1 MKAYS
6 QFLKELP
13 SKKIVFAFGRFQPP
27 TTGHELLVRAV
38 ERLASTHNAS
48 HVIYASRTQDKTKN
62 PLPVD
67 RKVYY
72 LKRMFPTAKFM
83 AAGPSTRTFIEVAK
97 ELNKKYKDIIMVA
110 GSDRVVEYTK
120 LLNQYNGKEFNFN
133 TIQVVSAG
141 ERDPDSDDATGM
153 SGTKMREAAKK
164 GDFDTFKKGLPTT
177 LTTMDGRRL
186 MNEIRQA
193 MGLDVVKEQVTVTDW
208 LRESYH
214 RGEILKV
221 GQIVESNGER
231 YEILDRG
238 SNYLT
243 VVDTSGNTHRKW
255 LHNVTVVED
264 YQETEDTSDF
274 SYKNY
279 KPQNIKHP
287 QVIAAF
293 SRLTSRDDVDP
304 VAVLNALK
312 STDEYHSILNKAVEY
327 DEISEEE
334 VDQFNSSIQMAQEY
348 LMKLGELQHHADYIN
363 HAIHDIDQVRAQYH
377 MEKEEG
383 MEESMKTFKELIE
396 MKFSSSDKIKVAR
409 IIADALGVPDVE
421 KSSSADQLVNN
432 ALRKI
437 RNKPM
442 RPEYMS
448 VLKNMLQTAREAG
461 INYDEKLVPG
471 KIEEG
476 YDDIETSDT
485 KLDKRGRKIRAH
497 TLRFKNSEKEEMDE
511 SAWGKDKAANLRQA
525 HDRHMEK
532 ALAANKAGDD
542 EAVKT
547 HQRKMQM
554 IKTQMQ
560 KLKQNEEVDLSENAP
575 FKKLDQAV
583 AYATDKVKTHRD
595 NLDGIEV
602 YKHKAGGY
610 DVNHTMNSNGRNSL
624 HKSGAK
630 HLGTVYK
637 DKPTNIKEE
646 TLDEISSKTNEEY
659 EQIIQALEEAIST
672 IDKGE
677 YDYEGAMARTQLQT
691 VVRNSQELINMLS
704 MDDNMPEWVQSKI
717 TLAQDYISSVRDY
730 LKSREELGEATAY
743 YNKPSFL
750 KKMSRIAKQER
761 QAREKKEAEQK
772 KQVKEESS
780 SVYDNHIKGHSDYGS
795 IVKKHGVIKTKQIIR
810 HLKTERESMRK
821 SDWAGPA
828 HLKKHDYAIR
838 GLSRALGEE
847 KNEYEEHEQSTY
859 DDSKFVVGD
868 TGKLTYDA
876 MKRFLGIQNVSDLEN
891 LKNKSLF
898 TMAQKRY
905 MHEETEEENFD
916 EEDFDDDITSMSE
929 PEHIIDAYDDEEF
942 AIVDDESGEEL
953 DTDGYEEEDK
963 EEEAKIKEGKI
974 IILEISRMER
984 IRRKQRFARTKS
996 KREVRAQIALRR
1008 TSNQTTINKR
1018 ARRLATAMIKRRLL
1032 RKDPNKATLPE
1043 KERVERFLQTRKALV
1058 DRLSRRVAPRIR
1070 QIEKSRLQ
1078 HKKFTK

>member
-214 RGEILKV
+214 RGEIFKV

-334 VDQFNSSIQMAQEY
+334 VDQFNSSVQMAQEY
-348 LMKLGELQHHADYIN
+348 LMKLGELHHHADYIN

-476 YDDIETSDT
+476 YDEIETSDT

-497 TLRFKNSEKEEMDE
+497 TLRFKNSEKEDDKEEVKEGLKPEHNMRPGWMIKGDPE
-511 SAWGKDKAANLRQA
+511 LAAKLKKSKEILKARKAAYGNP
-525 HDRHMEK
+525 
-532 ALAANKAGDD
+532 AAG
-542 EAVKT
+542 
-547 HQRKMQM
+547 
-554 IKTQMQ
+554 
-560 KLKQNEEVDLSENAP
+560 
-575 FKKLDQAV
+575 
-583 AYATDKVKTHRD
+583 
-595 NLDGIEV
+595 
-602 YKHKAGGY
+602 
-610 DVNHTMNSNGRNSL
+610 
-624 HKSGAK
+624 KS
-630 HLGTVYK
+630 V
-637 DKPTNIKEE
+637 KEE
-646 TLDEISSKTNEEY
+646 TELDESHVEFRIDHRQKVTPGHEKTFKDHDAKVSEISDKATYVKVPADKANAFKAAMKSKHNTHLELAEEF
-659 EQIIQALEEAIST
+659 ELIDNALNALEEAIST

-847 KNEYEEHEQSTY
+847 KIEYEEHEQSTY

-891 LKNKSLF
+891 LKNKSSF

>member
-1 MKAYS
+1 MKAYA

-110 GSDRVVEYTK
+110 GSDRVAEYTK

-214 RGEILKV
+214 RGEIFKV

-293 SRLTSRDDVDP
+293 TRLISRDDVDP

-334 VDQFNSSIQMAQEY
+334 VDQFNSSIQMTQEY
-348 LMKLGELQHHADYIN
+348 LAKLGDLHHHADYIN

-383 MEESMKTFKELIE
+383 MEESMKTFKELLE

-409 IIADALGVPDVE
+409 IIADALGVSDVE

-476 YDDIETSDT
+476 YDEVETSDI
-485 KLDKRGRKIRAH
+485 KLDKRGRKIHARK
-497 TLRFKNSEKEEMDE
+497 LRFKNADKDQIDE
-511 SAWGKDKAANLRQA
+511 LKKTTLKSYLQKKTSKPGIPTQKDVSGMANATVRLMGK
-525 HDRHMEK
+525 
-532 ALAANKAGDD
+532 
-542 EAVKT
+542 
-547 HQRKMQM
+547 
-554 IKTQMQ
+554 
-560 KLKQNEEVDLSENAP
+560 
-575 FKKLDQAV
+575 
-583 AYATDKVKTHRD
+583 
-595 NLDGIEV
+595 
-602 YKHKAGGY
+602 
-610 DVNHTMNSNGRNSL
+610 
-624 HKSGAK
+624 
-630 HLGTVYK
+630 
-637 DKPTNIKEE
+637 KPTSEE
-646 TLDEISSKTNEEY
+646 SDYDFALRALD
-659 EQIIQALEEAIST
+659 EAISS

-677 YDYEGAMARTQLQT
+677 YDFEGAMARTQLQT
-691 VVRNSQELINMLS
+691 VVRNAQELINMLS
-704 MDDNMPEWVQSKI
+704 MEDNMPEWVQSKI

-750 KKMSRIAKQER
+750 KKMSRVAKQER
-761 QAREKKEAEQK
+761 LAREKKEKESQQQK
-772 KQVKEESS
+772 PVKEVTEESS

-810 HLKTERESMRK
+810 HLKTERDSIRK

-847 KNEYEEHEQSTY
+847 KVEYEEHEQSTY

-891 LKNKSLF
+891 LKNKSSF

-905 MHEETEEENFD
+905 MHEETEEEDFD
-916 EEDFDDDITSMSE
+916 EEDFDDEITGMSE
-929 PEHIIDAYDDEEF
+929 PDHIIDAYDDEEL

-963 EEEAKIKEGKI
+963 EEEAKLKEGKI
-974 IILEISRMER
+974 VILEISRMER

>member
-214 RGEILKV
+214 RGEIFKV

-348 LMKLGELQHHADYIN
+348 LMKLGELHHHADYIN

-476 YDDIETSDT
+476 YDEIETSDT

-497 TLRFKNSEKEEMDE
+497 TLRFKNSEKEDDKEEVKEGLKPEHNMRPGWMIKGDPE
-511 SAWGKDKAANLRQA
+511 LAAKLKKSKEILKARKAAYGNP
-525 HDRHMEK
+525 
-532 ALAANKAGDD
+532 AAG
-542 EAVKT
+542 
-547 HQRKMQM
+547 
-554 IKTQMQ
+554 
-560 KLKQNEEVDLSENAP
+560 
-575 FKKLDQAV
+575 
-583 AYATDKVKTHRD
+583 
-595 NLDGIEV
+595 
-602 YKHKAGGY
+602 
-610 DVNHTMNSNGRNSL
+610 
-624 HKSGAK
+624 KS
-630 HLGTVYK
+630 V
-637 DKPTNIKEE
+637 KEE
-646 TLDEISSKTNEEY
+646 TELDESHVEFRIDHRQKVTPGHEKTFKDHDAKVSEISDKATYVKVPADKANAFKAAMKSKHNTHLELAEEF
-659 EQIIQALEEAIST
+659 ELIDNALNALEEAIST

-730 LKSREELGEATAY
+730 LK
-743 YNKPSFL
+743 
-750 KKMSRIAKQER
+750 
-761 QAREKKEAEQK
+761 
-772 KQVKEESS
+772 
-780 SVYDNHIKGHSDYGS
+780 
-795 IVKKHGVIKTKQIIR
+795 
-810 HLKTERESMRK
+810 
-821 SDWAGPA
+821 
-828 HLKKHDYAIR
+828 
-838 GLSRALGEE
+838 
-847 KNEYEEHEQSTY
+847 
-859 DDSKFVVGD
+859 
-868 TGKLTYDA
+868 
-876 MKRFLGIQNVSDLEN
+876 
-891 LKNKSLF
+891 
-898 TMAQKRY
+898 
-905 MHEETEEENFD
+905 
-916 EEDFDDDITSMSE
+916 
-929 PEHIIDAYDDEEF
+929 
-942 AIVDDESGEEL
+942 
-953 DTDGYEEEDK
+953 
-963 EEEAKIKEGKI
+963 
-974 IILEISRMER
+974 
-984 IRRKQRFARTKS
+984 
-996 KREVRAQIALRR
+996 
-1008 TSNQTTINKR
+1008 
-1018 ARRLATAMIKRRLL
+1018 LL
-1032 RKDPNKATLPE
+1032 RITTNH
-1043 KERVERFLQTRKALV
+1043 
-1058 DRLSRRVAPRIR
+1058 LS
-1070 QIEKSRLQ
+1070 
-1078 HKKFTK
+1078 

>member
-97 ELNKKYKDIIMVA
+97 ELNKKHKDIIMVA

-231 YEILDRG
+231 YEIIDRG

-312 STDEYHSILNKAVEY
+312 STDEYHFILNKAVEY

-471 KIEEG
+471 KIEE
-476 YDDIETSDT
+476 
-485 KLDKRGRKIRAH
+485 
-497 TLRFKNSEKEEMDE
+497 
-511 SAWGKDKAANLRQA
+511 
-525 HDRHMEK
+525 
-532 ALAANKAGDD
+532 
-542 EAVKT
+542 
-547 HQRKMQM
+547 
-554 IKTQMQ
+554 
-560 KLKQNEEVDLSENAP
+560 VDLSENAP

-646 TLDEISSKTNEEY
+646 TLDEISSKLAGDYYGAATKKHIAKVGVKPNMYGRIEKDMGKQRKAGVDRAMDRITGARKTNEEY

-847 KNEYEEHEQSTY
+847 KVEYEEHEQSTY

-891 LKNKSLF
+891 LKNKSSF
-898 TMAQKRY
+898 TMTQKRY
-905 MHEETEEENFD
+905 MHEETEEEDFD